1 VAHRLSPALL
11 ALAFVAAGAAPA
23 ASAARTKPELV
34 AGDLAFPTNMALAPD
49 GRIFYT
55 EKETGDIRIIAD
67 GDVLSEPFAHLDVVV
82 GSETGLL
89 GIALHPDFAADPW
102 VYVYYTDAADDRNR
116 MIRIL
121 ADGDI
126 GTDRQNMIDGLSASH
141 GYHNGGDLVFGLDGT
156 LFLSVGEGHEADRAQ
171 DPNDIGG
178 KVIRIEADGN
188 LPPDNPFGPDNPV
201 YSIGHRN
208 SFGLCVDPSTGDLWE
223 TENGPASDD
232 EINRIVAGANYG
244 WPDQLGP
251 GGAPSFVDPVV
262 DYPVEIVPTGCAVWH
277 GDLFVGSYAT
287 GLLHRI
293 ALPAVPGSAVDDVV
307 ARFDRG
313 ISDVQVGPDGDLYV
327 ATSDAIWRIDGD
339 SASMSPIPVPSP
351 SAPAPVV
358 PGQDGGSLAA
368 RVLATIAAIAA
379 VAGLTFRFAA
389 GRRLRRELHAS
400 RDGGEDPGNDATR
413 SR

>member
-1 VAHRLSPALL
+1 VAHRLLPALL

-23 ASAARTKPELV
+23 ADAARAKPRLV
-34 AGDLAFPTNMALAPD
+34 AGDLAFPTNIAFAPD

-55 EKETGDIRIIAD
+55 EKETGDIRIIAE
-67 GDVLSEPFAHLDVVV
+67 GGVLPEPFDHLDVIE

-89 GIALHPDFAADPW
+89 GIALHPNFPADPW
-102 VYVYYTDAADDRNR
+102 VYVYYTDAADGRNR

-121 ADGDI
+121 ADGDT
-126 GTDRQNMIDGLSASH
+126 GTDRQDMIDGLSASL
-141 GYHNGGDLVFGLDGT
+141 GYHNGGDIVFGLDGS
-156 LFLSVGEGHEADRAQ
+156 LFLSVGEAHEAERAQ

-178 KVIRIEADGN
+178 KVIRILADGN

-208 SFGLCVDPSTGDLWE
+208 SFGLCVDPSNGDLWE

-251 GGAPSFVDPVV
+251 GGAPPFVDPVV
-262 DYPVEIVPTGCAVWH
+262 DYRVEIVPTGCAVWE

-293 ALPAVPGSAVDDVV
+293 ALPAVPGAAVDDVV
-307 ARFDRG
+307 AHFDRG
-313 ISDVQVGPDGDLYV
+313 ITDVAVGPDGDLYV
-327 ATSDAIWRIDGD
+327 ATSDSIWRIAGAA
-339 SASMSPIPVPSP
+339 ASMAPIPVPSP
-351 SAPAPVV
+351 TAPAPSE
-358 PGQDGGSLAA
+358 DGGSLAA
-368 RVLATIAAIAA
+368 RLLGTAAAIAA
-379 VAGLTFRFAA
+379 AAGLAFRFAA
-389 GRRLRRELHAS
+389 GRRLRRELRTS
-400 RDGGEDPGNDATR
+400 SDDGEHPGTGATG
-413 SR
+413 SD